1 MKIQPRARGSSSRE
15 FVYRTEMALAPTL
28 TAEEKKAAVDSV
40 LQTAS
45 FLRAGQLRSFLRFI
59 CDMEIAGRAA
69 EITEYLIG
77 VEALGRPAGYS
88 TAEDSIVRRRA
99 IDLRE
104 KLEDV
109 YAGDLAGAKIR
120 IDLPKGRYVPHF
132 VSVEPAIDRSAPAV
146 ETGPAASTVPSAP
159 ARATSAARTFLLG
172 LAVGSFVTSAAFL
185 LVQRAAVPAPPPR
198 PPDPPGVTYEGESR
212 ANTVHGTTNVGDCP
226 PCSGGSRVRN
236 IGNSASNYVSI
247 NGITV
252 AAGGNYT
259 LLIDYVLQG
268 QRSFF
273 VSVNDAAPIELA
285 LRGDSWAVPA
295 RAAITVPLK
304 AGLNSVRFFN
314 DHAYAPD
321 LDRVVI
327 R

>member
-1 MKIQPRARGSSSRE
+1 MKIRPRARASSPRE
-15 FVYRTEMALAPTL
+15 FVYRTEMAPAPTL

-59 CDMEIAGRAA
+59 CDMEISGRAA

-109 YAGDLAGAKIR
+109 YVGDLAGAKIR

-132 VSVEPAIDRSAPAV
+132 VLAESVADRPAPSV
-146 ETGPAASTVPSAP
+146 ETGPAAAP
-159 ARATSAARTFLLG
+159 ARAMSAARAFLLG
-172 LAVGSFVTSAAFL
+172 LGLGSLLTSAVFL
-185 LVQRAAVPAPPPR
+185 LVQRGVAPAPPPR

-236 IGNSASNYVSI
+236 IGNSASNYVTI

-252 AAGGNYT
+252 AADGNYT
-259 LLIDYVLQG
+259 LLIDYVLLG
-268 QRSFF
+268 QRSFI

-285 LRGDSWAVPA
+285 LRGESWAVPS